1 MSTHR
6 AAPRAR
12 RDERSTDE
20 PAPVVA
26 EAGLL
31 VRDLLWR
38 SPRRYWVDLIV
49 TASVAYGAIAVYLT
63 APAWSPRGFAALVVA
78 AFALFRAGVFIHEIA
93 HFRRGELKGFVVGWN
108 VLLGIPLCTPSHFYG
123 NHRDHHHPSRYATP
137 HDGEYLPF
145 ARAPVT
151 RIVLYFLQ
159 PFTLP
164 VLAVLR
170 FVLLAPLS
178 ALSPTLRRWVL
189 RHATSY
195 VTNPYYERSDP
206 LPPLRGWPLA
216 VELASGVVLAAILG
230 AWMAGALAGAVVLR
244 IYVVAVLAIELNRLR
259 NLAGHRFA
267 NAGDP
272 LSIDEQFADSI
283 TVLGPPILVEL
294 LFPVGLRYH
303 ALHYL
308 LPGIPYHNLAEA
320 HRRLLSGLSPGAR
333 ALYAWTFHP
342 GIGSA
347 LSEVWRLAR
356 SRGDRSL
363 IRWWRARAHVAG
375 PRLPEAA

>member
-1 MSTHR
+1 MRTHR

-38 SPRRYWVDLIV
+38 SPRRYWIDLV
-49 TASVAYGAIAVYLT
+49 ATAFVGYGAVALYLL
-63 APAWSPRGFAALVVA
+63 APMGSLRGVAALFVA
-78 AFALFRAGVFIHEIA
+78 SRALFRAGVFIHEIA
-93 HFRRGELKGFVVGWN
+93 HFRRGEMKAFVVGWN
-108 VLLGIPLCTPSHFYG
+108 VLVGIPLCTPSHFYG
-123 NHRDHHHPSRYATP
+123 NHRDHHHPGKYATP
-137 HDGEYLPF
+137 QDGEYLPF
-145 ARAPVT
+145 ARAPVA

-159 PFTLP
+159 PLTLP
-164 VLAVLR
+164 LLAVVR

-178 ALSPTLRRWVL
+178 ALSPSLRRWVL

-216 VELASGVVLAAILG
+216 AELGSGLVLAAILVG
-230 AWMAGALAGAVVLR
+230 WMAGGLAGAVLLR
-244 IYVVAVLAIELNRLR
+244 IYLVAVLAIESNWIR
-259 NLAGHRFA
+259 NLAGHRFG
-267 NAGDP
+267 NEGQP
-272 LSIDEQFADSI
+272 LSPDEQFADSI
-283 TVLGPPILVEL
+283 TVLGPPWLVEL

-303 ALHYL
+303 AIHHL
-308 LPGIPYHNLAEA
+308 LPGIPYHHLPEA

-333 ALYAWTFHP
+333 ALYVSTFRP
-342 GIGSA
+342 GVGSA
-347 LSEVWRLAR
+347 LAEVWRSAR

-363 IRWWRARAHVAG
+363 IRWWRARARLAG
-375 PRLPEAA
+375 PHLPEAA